1 MASLNHQAYGV
12 LDLAS
17 AACCPDRVLLS
28 KHSNQNEKPDLG
40 QESDAHDRDHKEHV
54 ARRERVHECIASCEA
69 SGVNHS
75 GWKMFRFQMQ
85 TARHASGA
93 KDKEH
98 AMSQIPNTAI
108 AVIGIDIGKNSFH
121 VVGHDARGAIVLR
134 QTWSRGQVEAR
145 LANLPPCLIGM
156 EACVGAHHLSRKL
169 QMLGHDARL
178 MPAKYVRPY
187 SKGQKNDFR
196 DAEAIAE
203 AVQRPTMKF
212 VATKTADQLDLQ
224 ALHRVRDRLVGQRTG
239 VINQIRAFL
248 LERGIAVRQGLRSL
262 RCELPGIRS
271 FDSAI

>member
-1 MASLNHQAYGV
+1 
-12 LDLAS
+12 
-17 AACCPDRVLLS
+17 
-28 KHSNQNEKPDLG
+28 
-40 QESDAHDRDHKEHV
+40 
-54 ARRERVHECIASCEA
+54 
-69 SGVNHS
+69 
-75 GWKMFRFQMQ
+75 
-85 TARHASGA
+85 
-93 KDKEH
+93 
-98 AMSQIPNTAI
+98 MSQKVNAAI

-121 VVGHDARGAIVLR
+121 VVGQDHRGAIVLR
-134 QTWSRGQVEAR
+134 PKWSLGQVEAR

-239 VINQIRAFL
+239 AINQIRAFL
-248 LERGIAVRQGLRSL
+248 LERGIAVRQGLHSL
-262 RCELPGIRS
+262 RFELPGILATRTMCSRLACCASSRLWRKIGVGWMSVSRVYLARS
-271 FDSAI
+271 KH